1 MPVPEK
7 KYMIEKARLLL
18 VEGDTDVGLFLG
30 LCQRHGISNTQIIS
44 YDGKDNFQ
52 NILGVLRAQA
62 GFEGVKY
69 LGIVR
74 DADTDARAA
83 LRSVQDSLTH
93 VGLPLPG
100 QSVTPSEYTLRTLIQ
115 IMPPGRSEGCL
126 ETLLW
131 RTIPEP
137 TASCI
142 DDYIECTQV
151 PSLGSRH
158 AKARIYAYIA
168 AQKKPELR
176 LGESARAG
184 YWDFDHPAFEPLT
197 EFVRSLAE

>member
-1 MPVPEK
+1 MPVSENHK
-7 KYMIEKARLLL
+7 IGKARLLL
-18 VEGDTDVGLFLG
+18 VEGDTDEGLFLR
-30 LCQRHGISNTQIIS
+30 LCQREGISNIQIIP
-44 YDGKDNFQ
+44 YYGKNNFR
-52 NILGVLRAQA
+52 NVLGVLRVQS
-62 GFEGVKY
+62 GFEAVKH

-74 DADTDARAA
+74 DADTDAQAA
-83 LRSVQDSLTH
+83 LRSVQDALAHT
-93 VGLPLPG
+93 GLPLPG
-100 QSVTPSEYTLRTLIQ
+100 QSVTPGEGALRTLIQ

-158 AKARIYAYIA
+158 AKARVYAYIA
-168 AQKKPELR
+168 AQRKPELR